1 MFLENA
7 TKRSFTSLSLV
18 DTSAKGFLS
27 DDISGLAKKPLVY
40 FLPAALQM
48 VRPSRCMNII
58 HPEAIIAVVGS

>member
-27 DDISGLAKKPLVY
+27 DDIGGLAKKPPRLLSPNS
-40 FLPAALQM
+40 FTDGQAFSLQYIM
-48 VRPSRCMNII
+48 
-58 HPEAIIAVVGS
+58 ELIIAVVGS